1 MWPVRESIFR
11 SIFPTWYMAP
21 APAQTLQQLVIANWL
36 AQEID
41 AQAEERMPAL
51 REIRGWRRRDV
62 LTWLEDFDWTE
73 GAEAGWPRV

>member
-1 MWPVRESIFR
+1 VRESILR

-21 APAQTLQQLVIANWL
+21 VPAPTLQQLVIANWL
-36 AQEID
+36 AQEIN
-41 AQAEERMPAL
+41 AQAEEKMPAL

-73 GAEAGWPRV
+73 RAVAGWPRV